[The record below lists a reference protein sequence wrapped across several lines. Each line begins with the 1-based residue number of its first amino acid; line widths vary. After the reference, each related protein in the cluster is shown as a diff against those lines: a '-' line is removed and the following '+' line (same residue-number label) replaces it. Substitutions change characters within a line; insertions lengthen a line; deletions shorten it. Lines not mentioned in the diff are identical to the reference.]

1 MAKRN
6 RNQPTTPRQPGEV
19 GPRQPCPC
27 GSGKRYK
34 ACHGAPGGAQLFVK
48 RPFEGLPSECDI
60 VALRDTRMAFM
71 DRATFMWLVENS
83 MAFNRFLVKQLNER
97 LGHFM
102 ALLEYDRLLDV
113 TPRLARCIA
122 SLFNPVLYPG
132 AGDHL
137 EITQEELGLL
147 SGMTRQVANQSLKA
161 LEKDGVVR
169 LEYGGVT
176 VVDLDRLR
184 SYGA

>member
-1 MAKRN
+1 
-6 RNQPTTPRQPGEV
+6 V
-19 GPRQPCPC
+19 
-27 GSGKRYK
+27 
-34 ACHGAPGGAQLFVK
+34 
-48 RPFEGLPSECDI
+48 
-60 VALRDTRMAFM
+60 
-71 DRATFMWLVENS
+71 
-83 MAFNRFLVKQLNER
+83 AFNRFLVQQLNER

-102 ALLEYDRLLDV
+102 ALLEYDRLLDA

-176 VVDLDRLR
+176 VVDLERLR
-184 SYGA
+184 GYGA